1 MSLFNKFFTRKK
13 KQNNTPPPEDPIQT
27 PMTPH
32 QAALIKKLAQE
43 IVALDKSRERRLNQ
57 FRKTIMN
64 TSTTNIYIYSPYEIP
79 AVHYLTN
86 LLKALQSDP
95 NPFFFNEAYAEF
107 LRTKN
112 EYVRSNTNVYFQK
125 RKKSLPLINGVLR
138 RMRQYAARLNNN
150 TNSFNTLPRIS
161 MTRRRES
168 FDSVANNALNTF
180 SNTESTGSSH
190 PSLPSLRSLRNNT
203 RNLRVAENAARAAS
217 RVHTPKQRL
226 KGKNPSPGTPPPTEV

>member
-1 MSLFNKFFTRKK
+1 MSLFTKFFTRKK

-64 TSTTNIYIYSPYEIP
+64 TSTTNIYSPYEIP
-79 AVHYLTN
+79 ALHYLTN

-107 LRTKN
+107 LGTKN

-150 TNSFNTLPRIS
+150 TNSFNTLPRTP

-168 FDSVANNALNTF
+168 FDSVANNDALNTF
-180 SNTESTGSSH
+180 SNTESTGSRL

-203 RNLRVAENAARAAS
+203 RNMRVAENATRAAS
-217 RVHTPKQRL
+217 RVHTPKRRL
-226 KGKNPSPGTPPPTEV
+226 VGKVVSPDTQPPTEV